1 MTREFMDYI
10 DDIATEID
18 NIRIFTEG
26 MTFDQFA
33 TDTKTAY
40 AVVRSLEIIG
50 EATKSISD
58 DIRAKYPEVPW
69 RKMAGM
75 RDKLAHDYISVDWEV
90 VWSAVKLHIPELHQ
104 LMLKIQQDNS
114 DN

>member
-1 MTREFMDYI
+1 MTREFLDYI

-18 NIRIFTEG
+18 NIELFTAG
-26 MTFDQFA
+26 MTFAQFA
-33 TDTKTAY
+33 SDTKTAY

-50 EATKSISD
+50 EATKGVSD

-75 RDKLAHDYISVDWEV
+75 RDKLAHDYIGVDLEV
-90 VWSAVKLHIPELHQ
+90 VWSAVKLHIPDLRHH
-104 LMLKIQQDNS
+104 MLYIQKDNLG
-114 DN
+114 N

>member
-18 NIRIFTEG
+18 NIARFTEG
-26 MTFDQFA
+26 MTFAQFVE
-33 TDTKTAY
+33 DTKTAY

-58 DIRAKYPEVPW
+58 DVRRRYPEVPW

-75 RDKLAHDYISVDWEV
+75 RDKLAHNYIGVDWEV
-90 VWSAVKLHIPELHQ
+90 VWSAVTEHIPT
-104 LMLKIQQDNS
+104 LKPFMINIQQENIDN
-114 DN
+114 